1 VVTIDTGGANLNQP
15 LYLSFPDPED
25 DLPADTILVL
35 AELTPKAGSASKA
48 SASMANAR
56 VKAAAISPG
65 LFAVG
70 GDAFKGGRVTL
81 DAARSGAYAIG
92 AAAADVVGG
101 VIGLSDPRRA
111 QMPGTK
117 DTACSGDDFLT
128 RDNVALDDES
138 VLQSRHTAC
147 AIAPTVNTSVTSYNT
162 AGIPRYGDMSVAWKW
177 NVHGPSGAL
186 SKNIRLSFD
195 YTYVPRGTTT
205 TAGAPVLKVL
215 AKATCDVTNIN
226 AFNPD
231 VVNCG
236 GTADYTLNTGARDQ
250 GKDFKLTVDW
260 DDSNGRKIAEFR
272 PVLRLYYT
280 TDGSTPQVDAAGNPQ
295 AGTYELDNS
304 TMQLVMRC
312 DKGQVWGSSN
322 GCVFPKAAAVLD
334 VTGTPQSAQHMR
346 EAAAANPYL
355 PGRYPGLK
363 PGTKAVANEAAAP
376 VPGLQRLRVASLI
389 NANRSKI
396 QKVCAALP
404 SPPPS
409 GGSCPLVT
417 DANVDT
423 DAALEPCDC
432 DEYPFASSR
441 DGAAMPRTY
450 GEASAKYIGRSDN
463 RKAGAQL
470 GAMLRRE
477 RIFDPYDH
485 KRFQARGPIF
495 RVYDLA
501 VLVDGNGDVAI
512 DVERDS
518 AGQARAVSSTG
529 ASYAYELD
537 FDERYWIAY

>member
-1 VVTIDTGGANLNQP
+1 MKPQDLWEALERADGFALNAALADDTQFTQVHSITGLEMPTSVQAAYLRHNGQAASGLPLFNGQYRWLSLGEVVREWRDWQALMQDE
-15 LYLSFPDPED
+15 SM
-25 DLPADTILVL
+25 
-35 AELTPKAGSASKA
+35 AELTPKAGSASKV

-117 DTACSGDDFLT
+117 DTACSGNDFLT
-128 RDNVALDDES
+128 RDNVSLDDES

-295 AGTYELDNS
+295 ASTYELDNS
-304 TMQLVMRC
+304 NMQLVMRC

-346 EAAAANPYL
+346 EASAANPYL

-363 PGTKAVANEAAAP
+363 PGTKAVANEAASP
-376 VPGLQRLRVASLI
+376 VLGL
-389 NANRSKI
+389 
-396 QKVCAALP
+396 
-404 SPPPS
+404 
-409 GGSCPLVT
+409 
-417 DANVDT
+417 
-423 DAALEPCDC
+423 
-432 DEYPFASSR
+432 
-441 DGAAMPRTY
+441 
-450 GEASAKYIGRSDN
+450 
-463 RKAGAQL
+463 
-470 GAMLRRE
+470 
-477 RIFDPYDH
+477 
-485 KRFQARGPIF
+485 
-495 RVYDLA
+495 
-501 VLVDGNGDVAI
+501 
-512 DVERDS
+512 
-518 AGQARAVSSTG
+518 
-529 ASYAYELD
+529 
-537 FDERYWIAY
+537 